1 MLIGLKEILAIAE
14 ERKGAIAAFNMTN
27 LEIIQAVVEAAEELG
42 VPIILNH
49 APVHSYINNIETMSK
64 IAIDLAKKS
73 KVPICLNL
81 DHGPS
86 LDVVKK
92 AINLGFTSVMFDGS
106 SLSFDANVEATKEIV
121 LYAHENNVT
130 VEAELG
136 HVMTND
142 NGKIILKSG
151 SSNPKDFY
159 TNPLEAEKFVKETN
173 VDALAIA
180 FGTIH
185 GFYKEE
191 PKLDFELIKEIRDKT
206 NNLPLVMH
214 GGSGIKD
221 DEYKKAIAAGIRK
234 INYYA
239 YMAKAGYDAV
249 EKECRTNQ
257 RGFYHDLVIAA
268 KNAMKEDAL
277 RVLKIFWNL

>member
-14 ERKGAIAAFNMTN
+14 ERKGAVAAFNMTN
-27 LEIIQAVVEAAEELG
+27 LEIIQAVVEAAEELN
-42 VPIILNH
+42 VPIILNY
-49 APVHSYINNIETMSK
+49 APVHGYINNIETMSK
-64 IAIDLAKKS
+64 IAIELAKKS

-86 LDVVKK
+86 LEVIKN
-92 AINLGFTSVMFDGS
+92 AIDLGFTSVMFDGS
-106 SLSFDANVEATKEIV
+106 SLSFEENIAETKEIV
-121 LYAHENNVT
+121 SYAHENNVT

-142 NGKIILKSG
+142 NGKILVKSG
-151 SSNPKDFY
+151 SYNPKDFY
-159 TNPLEAEKFVKETN
+159 TNPLEAERFVEETK

-185 GFYKEE
+185 GFYQKD
-191 PKLDFELIKEIRDKT
+191 PKLDFKLIKEIRKKT
-206 NNLPLVMH
+206 NYLPLVMH

-221 DEYKKAIAAGIRK
+221 NDYKKAIAAGIRK

-249 EKECRTNQ
+249 ERECKINKT
-257 RGFYHDLVIAA
+257 GFYHDLVITARQ
-268 KNAMKEDAL
+268 AMKEDAL